1 MRTLGLITFCS
12 ICLFINCEE
21 NGKQFCVESCKEEEQ
36 SQRLGEH
43 CFIWSTTAATWE
55 DAKLFCESLN
65 GSLAAVTSMEIHN
78 FLMKKVDK
86 DDEYT
91 WYWIGGSDKEREG
104 TWKWE
109 DGSVWDFTN
118 WASRPKKQPS
128 GGDNS
133 DCLQIY
139 HSSANN
145 GWNDNRCRYHYSF
158 ICSWRICSAHTTT
171 DVSVST
177 TTLNNTD
184 EGKDSE
190 AGITLSPQLGTAIA
204 FGVLFA
210 GIVLGFCLLKVFQ
223 KLKTTKREWDAVR
236 APKEDINHYY
246 GDYYRSDSTK
256 IDESTMEFKDT
267 NDYYG

>member
-1 MRTLGLITFCS
+1 MRTLGLIIFSS
-12 ICLFINCEE
+12 ICLFINCKE

-43 CFIWSTTAATWE
+43 CFIWSTTRASW
-55 DAKLFCESLN
+55 DKAKLFCESLN
-65 GSLAAVTSMEIHN
+65 GRLAAVTSMEIHN
-78 FLMKKVDK
+78 FLMTKVNK

-91 WYWIGGSDKEREG
+91 WYWIGGSDWEKEG

-118 WASRPKKQPS
+118 WASQPVQQPS
-128 GGDNS
+128 GDDNS

-139 HSSANN
+139 HSTAAN
-145 GWNDNRCRYHYSF
+145 GWHDNLCIYNYQF
-158 ICSWRICSAHTTT
+158 ICSWTICSANPTM

-177 TTLNNTD
+177 TTPNNTD
-184 EGKDSE
+184 EDKDLH
-190 AGITLSPQLGTAIA
+190 AGITVSPQLGTAIA
-204 FGVLFA
+204 FGVLLL
-210 GIVLGFCLLKVFQ
+210 GVVLGFCLVKVFQ
-223 KLKTTKREWDAVR
+223 KLKATKRERDAVR

-256 IDESTMEFKDT
+256 IDESPMEFKDT